1 MHHAYMYH
9 DKRINEARLNPRNLL
24 LEFINH
30 GSVGWFIEQGIPL
43 SVETFKVIE
52 TMETQAD
59 LYATFTAEQLDMWR
73 EQKIIDKLQNSY
85 NNKQDTAEDYP
96 F

>member
-1 MHHAYMYH
+1 M
-9 DKRINEARLNPRNLL
+9 
-24 LEFINH
+24 
-30 GSVGWFIEQGIPL
+30 
-43 SVETFKVIE
+43 E

-59 LYATFTAEQLDMWR
+59 LYATFTAEQLDQWR

-85 NNKQDTAEDYP
+85 NNKQNKTDYP